1 MPVYLIGLPGSGK
14 TTLGKQ
20 LASILEIPFF
30 DLDAEIERQTGKSI
44 PTLFEEEGEDYF
56 REQERSCLQAFLH
69 RKDFILATGGG
80 TPCFFDN
87 LDQMLEFGIVVFLN
101 TSMDEILSRL
111 DPEEMKTR
119 PLFSNS
125 ESIAEKLQ
133 SFLDERIGYY
143 QRAQITWSG
152 SDVAELAAIIRS

>member
-30 DLDAEIERQTGKSI
+30 DLDAEIEKQEGISI
-44 PTLFEEEGEDYF
+44 PELFEREGEELF
-56 REQERSCLQAFLH
+56 REKERSCIQDFLN

-101 TSMDEILSRL
+101 PSLDEILRRL
-111 DPEEMKTR
+111 DPEELKSR

-125 ESIAEKLQ
+125 ESIAGKLK
-133 SFLDERIGYY
+133 SLLDARIDFY
-143 QRAQITWSG
+143 QRAQINWSG
-152 SDVAELAAIIRS
+152 SEVAELAAMLRN

>member
-56 REQERSCLQAFLH
+56 REKERSCLQAFLN
-69 RKDFILATGGG
+69 RQDFILATGGG

-101 TSMDEILSRL
+101 PSMDEILSRL
-111 DPEEMKTR
+111 DAEEMKTR
-119 PLFSNS
+119 PLFSDS
-125 ESIAEKLQ
+125 ESIAGKLQ
-133 SFLDERIGYY
+133 RLLDARIDFY

-152 SDVAELAAIIRS
+152 SEVSELAAIIRS

>member
-56 REQERSCLQAFLH
+56 REKERSCLKAFLH
-69 RKDFILATGGG
+69 REDFILATGGG

-101 TSMDEILSRL
+101 PSMDEILSRL
-111 DPEEMKTR
+111 DLEEMKTR

-125 ESIAEKLQ
+125 ESIAGKFQ
-133 SFLDERIGYY
+133 SLLDERIGYY

-152 SDVAELAAIIRS
+152 SEVSELAAILRS